1 MRNFENVSTS
11 GLGAIPIPAGTVQE
25 SNESY
30 AALMFKRQPVLAFR
44 LKGGQCFGLQ
54 AYALSSKFKYR
65 NTIVTRHNATI

>member
-11 GLGAIPIPAGTVQE
+11 GLGAIPIPARTVQE

-44 LKGGQCFGLQ
+44 LKGVN
-54 AYALSSKFKYR
+54 ASVSKPTPCLLNSNIGIR
-65 NTIVTRHNATI
+65 L